1 VIETITVRHG
11 RIDLALHRLRDAR
24 PSDARPSD
32 GHPLLMLHGLGE
44 RTPEEP
50 PAWLEPWPGEIW
62 GFDFTGHGA
71 STVPVGGG
79 YTAEILA
86 ADADLVLERLGAA
99 TVVGRGL
106 GAWTALLL
114 AGARPERV
122 LGVIL
127 DDGPGLIGG
136 GIQPGSPFV
145 VDVPDDAPAGIARTG
160 NALTNKAPDPFA
172 LIELARDVR
181 PPDYAAVFVRF
192 VLEGSALAEPIVVA
206 AVSRPEWLAA
216 VAAEPGVIEMS
227 AADALEL
234 FA

>member
-1 VIETITVRHG
+1 VIETRFLRHG
-11 RIDLALHRLRDAR
+11 RIDLALHRLRDTTD
-24 PSDARPSD
+24 PD
-32 GHPLLMLHGLGE
+32 GHPLLLLHGLGE
-44 RTPEEP
+44 HTPDAP
-50 PAWLEPWPGEIW
+50 PPWLEVWPGEIW

-86 ADADLVLERLGAA
+86 ADADVVLEELGHA
-99 TVVGRGL
+99 TVLGRGL
-106 GAWTALLL
+106 GAWVALLL

-122 LGVIL
+122 RGVVL

-145 VDVPDDAPAGIARTG
+145 THVPSDLVTG
-160 NALTNKAPDPFA
+160 TAPDPFA

-192 VLEGSALAEPIVVA
+192 VLEGSELAEPIAVS

-216 VAAEPGVIEMS
+216 VAAEPGVIELS
-227 AADALEL
+227 GADALQL
-234 FA
+234 YRG

>member
-1 VIETITVRHG
+1 MIETVTIRHG
-11 RIDLALHRLRDAR
+11 RIDLALHRLRDAT
-24 PSDARPSD
+24 PDVA
-32 GHPLLMLHGLGE
+32 GTATHPLLLLHGLGE
-44 RTPEEP
+44 RTPDRAP
-50 PAWLEPWPGEIW
+50 QWLERWPGEIW

-86 ADADLVLERLGAA
+86 ADADMVLEHLGAA
-99 TVVGRGL
+99 TVLGRGL
-106 GAWTALLL
+106 GAWVALLL
-114 AGARPERV
+114 AGARPALVR
-122 LGVIL
+122 GVIL

-145 VDVPDDAPAGIARTG
+145 SDVPDSAVTG
-160 NALTNKAPDPFA
+160 AAPDPFA

-192 VLEGSALAEPIVVA
+192 ILEGSELAEPIVVS

-216 VAAEPGVIEMS
+216 VAAEPGVVEMPAGEALSRMIEG
-227 AADALEL
+227 AATSRR
-234 FA
+234 